1 MSSIE
6 LILTEAEFITQQCP
20 KPSST
25 VLEQAI
31 AGSLTGIVTYIKLA
45 NGEYQTLSR
54 YEEDEWVFPANKGT
68 KAAKASQLKLS
79 FATISDA
86 QMKRMAKWVVW
97 NKMKAGLALSSML
110 KDLNCLQNYFKWVLS
125 TDTTVAHGL
134 TAFTSSAYVK
144 HVNALTSKI
153 KGEVKPLASVTK
165 AHKFLT
171 LEYLYRYCKAFDF
184 VKEHPWSESSAYE
197 QAGMVGEGLKE
208 ARTKAKT
215 LIIPDDVLIPLCQFT
230 KSYLD
235 KADEILAVRE
245 KLELFVPTAKDASS
259 QATQKRKYLQTIST
273 EYPKLDDLSDD
284 LFVLRDS
291 CIFWLLLTTGMRIH
305 EVLGIKRSAYRTETK
320 DDITFYYIETV
331 SEKTHTGLAE
341 WIAPEIATTAIDILG
356 RLSAPLQA
364 QLERDLKKAQVSN
377 NHTEAHRLEEIS
389 GHICLT
395 TTTTT
400 GNKINLLSGATI
412 TARRL
417 PNLCKQI
424 KSDWNLSA
432 HQFRRT
438 FANYAVHSELGDL
451 RALKDHF
458 KHWSITMTALY
469 AFNDDLDAEL
479 FEELLREKYLIEEE
493 IKQDWFELDTP
504 ITGGDMAQKI
514 IQIRDDGEL
523 IKAFGSH
530 AAMVKA
536 FTTSIPIRSVGIG
549 WCTNDDECKCGKP
562 DSCESGIVDKRHAP
576 YWTGMLVQ
584 QIKLLR
590 LGVSDIGEAGIANVR
605 KGMER
610 CEKVLTALGFDV
622 EAMKQ
627 EINNKIAQGEDIDG
641 IEVVNV

>member
-6 LILTEAEFITQQCP
+6 LILTEAEFLTQQCP
-20 KPSST
+20 KPNDT
-25 VLEQAI
+25 VLEQAVD
-31 AGSLTGIVTYIKLA
+31 GSLTGIVTYIKLA

-54 YEEDEWVFPANKGT
+54 YEEDVWVHPASKGT
-68 KAAKASQLKLS
+68 KATNANQLKLN

-86 QMKRMAKWVVW
+86 QMKRMTKWVTW
-97 NKMKAGLALSSML
+97 SKMKEGLAVGSLRGSLNRL
-110 KDLNCLQNYFKWVLS
+110 KGYFQWVLNS
-125 TDTTVAHGL
+125 DTTATHGL

-144 HVNALTSKI
+144 HVNALTSKQN
-153 KGEVKPLASVTK
+153 GEVKPLTPETK
-165 AHKFLT
+165 MQKFLS
-171 LEYLYRYCKAFDF
+171 LEYLYRNCKAFDF
-184 VKEHPWSESSAYE
+184 VKEHPWTNSSASE
-197 QAGMVGEGLKE
+197 QAGRVGEARKE
-208 ARTKAKT
+208 AQNKSKT
-215 LIIPDDVLIPLCQFT
+215 PIIPDDVLIPLCQFT

-235 KADEILAVRE
+235 KADDILTSA
-245 KLELFVPTAKDASS
+245 
-259 QATQKRKYLQTIST
+259 KRKESL
-273 EYPKLDDLSDD
+273 L
-284 LFVLRDS
+284 LRDS

-305 EVLGIKRSAYRTETK
+305 EVLGIKRGAYRSETK
-320 DDITFYYIETV
+320 DDTTFYYIETV

-356 RLSAPLQA
+356 RLITPLQA
-364 QLERDLKKAQVSN
+364 QLERDLRQAKASN
-377 NHTEAHRLEEIS
+377 DHTEVHRLEEIS
-389 GHICLT
+389 GHICLSK
-395 TTTTT
+395 
-400 GNKINLLSGATI
+400 NPKAANQINLLSGTTI
-412 TARRL
+412 TEHRL

-424 KSDWNLSA
+424 GSDWNLAA

-469 AFNDDLDAEL
+469 AFNNDLDAEL

-514 IQIRDDGEL
+514 MQIREDGEL
-523 IKAFGSH
+523 IKAFASH

-536 FTTSIPIRSVGIG
+536 FTASIPIRSVGIG
-549 WCTNDDECKCGKP
+549 WCTNDGECKCGKP

-584 QIKLLR
+584 QMKLLR

-622 EAMKQ
+622 EAMMQ
-627 EINNKIAQGEDIDG
+627 EISQKIAQGKDIEG
-641 IEVVNV
+641 IEVVNA

>member
-6 LILTEAEFITQQCP
+6 LILTEAEFLAQQCP
-20 KPSST
+20 KPSNT

-31 AGSLTGIVTYIKLA
+31 EGSLTGIVTYIKLD
-45 NGEYQTLSR
+45 NGEYHTLSR
-54 YEEDEWVFPANKGT
+54 FEEDVWVHPASKGT
-68 KAAKASQLKLS
+68 KAANANRLNLS
-79 FATISDA
+79 FTTISDA

-97 NKMKAGLALSSML
+97 NKMQAGLAVASL
-110 KDLNCLQNYFKWVLS
+110 KGTLNRLKNYFEWVLNS
-125 TDTTVAHGL
+125 DITVAHGL

-144 HVNALTSKI
+144 HVNMLTSKRN
-153 KGEVKPLASVTK
+153 GEVKSLAPMTK
-165 AHKFLT
+165 VHKFLT
-171 LEYLYRYCKAFDF
+171 LEDLYRYCKAFDF
-184 VKEHPWSESSAYE
+184 VKEHPWSDSSASE
-197 QAGMVGEGLKE
+197 QAGTVGEAHNETRNKP
-208 ARTKAKT
+208 KT
-215 LIIPDDVLIPLCQFT
+215 PIIPDNVLMPLCQFT

-235 KADEILAVRE
+235 KADEIM
-245 KLELFVPTAKDASS
+245 ASVKMKE
-259 QATQKRKYLQTIST
+259 AIL
-273 EYPKLDDLSDD
+273 
-284 LFVLRDS
+284 LRDS

-305 EVLGIKRSAYRTETK
+305 EVLGIKRGAYRSETK
-320 DDITFYYIETV
+320 DDTTFYYIETP

-341 WIAPEIATTAIDILG
+341 WIAPEIATTAINILG

-364 QLERDLKKAQVSN
+364 QLERDLQKAQASN
-377 NHTEAHRLEEIS
+377 DHAEVHRLEEIS
-389 GHICLT
+389 DHIFLT
-395 TTTTT
+395 TSKRK
-400 GNKINLLSGATI
+400 GNQINLLSGTTI
-412 TARRL
+412 TEYRL

-424 KSDWNLSA
+424 GSDWNLSA

-493 IKQDWFELDTP
+493 IKHDWFGLDAP

-514 IQIRDDGEL
+514 MQIREDGEL

-536 FTTSIPIRSVGIG
+536 FTASIPIRSVGIG

-576 YWTGMLVQ
+576 YWTGMFVQ
-584 QIKLLR
+584 QMKLLR
-590 LGVSDIGEAGIANVR
+590 LGVSDIGEAGIENVR

-610 CEKVLTALGFDV
+610 CEKVLSALGFDV

-627 EINNKIAQGEDIDG
+627 EINQKIAQGEDIEG

>member
-6 LILTEAEFITQQCP
+6 LILTEAEFLAQQCP
-20 KPSST
+20 KPNDT
-25 VLEQAI
+25 MLEQAI
-31 AGSLTGIVTYIKLA
+31 DGSLTGIVTYIKLP
-45 NGEYQTLSR
+45 NGKYKILSR
-54 YEEDEWVFPANKGT
+54 YEDDVWEHPASKGT
-68 KAAKASQLKLS
+68 KASKASDLKLN

-86 QMKRMAKWVVW
+86 QMKCMAKWVTW
-97 NKMKAGLALSSML
+97 NKMKEGLVVGSQRSTLANL
-110 KDLNCLQNYFKWVLS
+110 KSYFQWILS
-125 TDTTVAHGL
+125 TDTTAIHGL

-144 HVNALTSKI
+144 HVNTLTSKRN
-153 KGEVKPLASVTK
+153 GEVKPLVPGTK
-165 AHKFLT
+165 ASKFRA
-171 LEYLYRYCKAFDF
+171 LEDLYSYCEACDF
-184 VKEHPWSESSAYE
+184 VKEQPWTDSSASE
-197 QAGMVGEGLKE
+197 QAGMVGETFKE
-208 ARTKAKT
+208 TRNKPKT
-215 LIIPDDVLIPLCQFT
+215 PIIPDDVLIPLCRFT

-235 KADEILAVRE
+235 KADEILTSANKKE
-245 KLELFVPTAKDASS
+245 SLL
-259 QATQKRKYLQTIST
+259 
-273 EYPKLDDLSDD
+273 
-284 LFVLRDS
+284 LRDS

-305 EVLGIKRSAYRTETK
+305 EVLGIKRGAYRSETK
-320 DDITFYYIETV
+320 DDITFYYIETA

-341 WIAPEIATTAIDILG
+341 WIAPEIATTAINILG

-364 QLERDLKKAQVSN
+364 QLERDLQKAQVN
-377 NHTEAHRLEEIS
+377 NDHTEVHRLEEIS
-389 GHICLT
+389 NHICLSKSLNS
-395 TTTTT
+395 
-400 GNKINLLSGATI
+400 GNQINLLSGKTI
-412 TARRL
+412 TEKRL

-424 KSDWNLSA
+424 GSDWNLSA

-493 IKQDWFELDTP
+493 IKQDWFRLDTP

-514 IQIRDDGEL
+514 MQIREDGEL

-530 AAMVKA
+530 AAMSKA
-536 FTTSIPIRSVGIG
+536 FTASIPIRSVGIG

-584 QIKLLR
+584 QMKLLR
-590 LGVSDIGEAGIANVR
+590 LGVSDIGEAGTANVR

-610 CEKVLTALGFDV
+610 CEKVLTALEFDV
-622 EAMKQ
+622 EVMKQ
-627 EINNKIAQGEDIDG
+627 EINQKIAQGEDIES

>member
-6 LILTEAEFITQQCP
+6 LILTEAEFMTQQCP
-20 KPSST
+20 KPSNT

-31 AGSLTGIVTYIKLA
+31 DGSLTGIVTYIKLA
-45 NGEYQTLSR
+45 NGGRQTLSR
-54 YEEDEWVFPANKGT
+54 YEEDVWVHPASKGT
-68 KAAKASQLKLS
+68 KAVKPSGLKLN

-97 NKMKAGLALSSML
+97 NKMKEGLAVASQRNTLAAL
-110 KDLNCLQNYFKWVLS
+110 KNYFQWILS
-125 TDTTVAHGL
+125 TDTTATHGL

-144 HVNALTSKI
+144 HVNTLTSKRNSEI
-153 KGEVKPLASVTK
+153 KPLAAGTK
-165 AHKFLT
+165 TLKFLA
-171 LEYLYRYCKAFDF
+171 LEDLYRHCKAFDF
-184 VKEHPWSESSAYE
+184 VKEHPWSDSSASE
-197 QAGMVGEGLKE
+197 QAGMVGEIHKE
-208 ARTKAKT
+208 ARKKPKT
-215 LIIPDDVLIPLCQFT
+215 PIIPDEVLIPLCQFT

-235 KADEILAVRE
+235 RADEILTS
-245 KLELFVPTAKDASS
+245 PG
-259 QATQKRKYLQTIST
+259 QKESL
-273 EYPKLDDLSDD
+273 L
-284 LFVLRDS
+284 LRDS

-305 EVLGIKRSAYRTETK
+305 EVLGIKRDAYRSDTK

-341 WIAPEIATTAIDILG
+341 WIAPEIATQAIDILG
-356 RLSAPLQA
+356 RLSAPLQK
-364 QLERDLKKAQVSN
+364 QLERELLTAKA
-377 NHTEAHRLEEIS
+377 NHDYAEVHRLVEIS
-389 GHICLT
+389 NHICLSKSKKENT
-395 TTTTT
+395 
-400 GNKINLLSGATI
+400 ISILSGTTI
-412 TARRL
+412 TEDRL

-424 KSDWNLSA
+424 ESNWNLSA

-451 RALKDHF
+451 RALKEHF

-479 FEELLREKYLIEEE
+479 FEDLLREKYLIEEE

-514 IQIRDDGEL
+514 MQIREDGEL

-530 AAMVKA
+530 IAMVRA
-536 FTTSIPIRSVGIG
+536 FTASIPIRSVGIG

-590 LGVSDIGEAGIANVR
+590 LGVSDIGEAGIENVR

-627 EINNKIAQGEDIDG
+627 EINQKIAQGEGIEG